1 MVVAV
6 MALFLPS
13 LTTTIDGLGNDR
25 IGGEPGNA
33 ANGGSSGMGGS
44 ARSGDNG
51 GGAGGGRGG
60 AEPLQPDGWQLH

>member
-6 MALFLPS
+6 MALFLPL

-44 ARSGDNG
+44 AM
-51 GGAGGGRGG
+51 RGKG
-60 AEPLQPDGWQLH
+60 TSKQEIEAQMDRRQEAAAS